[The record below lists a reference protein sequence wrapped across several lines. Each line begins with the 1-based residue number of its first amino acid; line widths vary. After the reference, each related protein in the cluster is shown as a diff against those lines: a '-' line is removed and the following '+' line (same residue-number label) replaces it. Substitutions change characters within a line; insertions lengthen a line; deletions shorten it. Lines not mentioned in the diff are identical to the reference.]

1 MNKVA
6 HYNGFVGRCQQYGL
20 TKQAADMLYKQAV
33 PLPGPLFGAL
43 ATLPL
48 MTAPGSLLGAGWA
61 AGAGKDEKGIV
72 GGGALGSAILGSL
85 VTAPVAKSLASEKL
99 LEMDRLAKLGK
110 KFSKFQRISPVLGAI
125 GATIAG
131 TALTA
136 GSGALIGKGFSKLVS
151 RNRKQTDAK

>member
-33 PLPGPLFGAL
+33 PLGAL
-43 ATLPL
+43 ATIPL
-48 MTAPGSLLGAGWA
+48 MTAPGGLFGAVVA
-61 AGAGKDEKGIV
+61 NRPGADEKDIV
-72 GGGALGSAILGSL
+72 RGGALGSAILGSL
-85 VTAPVAKSLASEKL
+85 VTVPAAKSVASEKL
-99 LEMDRLAKLGK
+99 REMDRLAKLGK
-110 KFSKFQRISPVLGAI
+110 KFSRFQRISPILGTIGPVL
-125 GATIAG
+125 AG

-151 RNRKQTDAK
+151 RNRKQNSDKA